1 MTSRAPW
8 GPVGAPRWLKVV
20 VGGLQVLPWLGNCD
34 TTGQGEE
41 GAWDMVLENTGLS
54 PRSASLF
61 DLLKGAALASSS
73 GNSALSL

>member
-1 MTSRAPW
+1 MGSSRSPSLVK
-8 GPVGAPRWLKVV
+8 GGG
-20 VGGLQVLPWLGNCD
+20 GGLQVLPWLGNCD